1 MTVTRRS
8 ILGPSL
14 ASPAG
19 TDGNSNNPQ
28 TDPWTG
34 EQCAGYQAP
43 RPSAYQSTAQ
53 QFAGTPTQRF
63 APTEAENR
71 RATQLSSTISPLDS
85 GAGGLALNFGG
96 CDSACTDAGD
106 YDSQALRRFGEVN
119 PQDHGSGGL
128 EIVGAQ

>member
-43 RPSAYQSTAQ
+43 WPSGYQSTSE
-53 QFAGTPTQRF
+53 QFAGIPTQRF

-71 RATQLSSTISPLDS
+71 RATQASKVISSLDS
-85 GAGGLALNFGG
+85 GAGGLALNFGSG
-96 CDSACTDAGD
+96 AASPAADD

-128 EIVGAQ
+128 EIGGAQ

>member
-19 TDGNSNNPQ
+19 IDGNSNTPQ
-28 TDPWTG
+28 VDPWTG

-43 RPSAYQSTAQ
+43 RPSAYLSTAQ

-71 RATQLSSTISPLDS
+71 RATQLSSTISSLDS
-85 GAGGLALNFGG
+85 GAGGLALSFGG
-96 CDSACTDAGD
+96 CDTSCTDAGED
-106 YDSQALRRFGEVN
+106 PRYEASPTGNVT
-119 PQDHGSGGL
+119 GTGTTVGG
-128 EIVGAQ
+128 GR